1 MKTSPVSFGSLMC
14 FTIND
19 GKPKASIPSMLN
31 IAFSCNPKLSGYNLE
46 KDVVQFN
53 EGAVDGTVHNA
64 AADFCEK
71 LDKKYKDMLPKGS
84 NKVIITEADFYVNPR
99 TTEKRYFLTAP
110 CADDENKILK
120 ALGVSNNFY
129 TAKFRE
135 KNW

>member
-1 MKTSPVSFGSLMC
+1 MKSSPVSFGSLMC

-31 IAFSCNPKLSGYNLE
+31 IAFACNPKLSGYQLE
-46 KDVVQFN
+46 KDVVQF
-53 EGAVDGTVHNA
+53 GGDAVDGTVHNA

-71 LDKKYKDMLPKGS
+71 LDNLYKGMLPKGS

-110 CADDENKILK
+110 SGDDENKILK